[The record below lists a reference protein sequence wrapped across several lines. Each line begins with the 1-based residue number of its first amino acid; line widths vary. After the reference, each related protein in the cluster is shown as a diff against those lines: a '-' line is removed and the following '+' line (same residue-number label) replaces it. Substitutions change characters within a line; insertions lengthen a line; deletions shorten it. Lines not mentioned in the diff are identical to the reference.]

1 MKTTIPSLGAAYKIC
16 WLIGALNLLSI
27 SYASAQ
33 LCTSP
38 GTTLFGLTGTG
49 AVHQIT
55 ASTGVTG
62 ARINN
67 VVGTPSQSNGLGFNA
82 LNNRLY
88 YFRRNI
94 QSSPQEFVTYNPVTG
109 TTSLLPNCPS
119 TSIINLGC
127 MNNGG
132 SAYYAIDAFGAL
144 FCYRP
149 GTNTW
154 VTISS
159 NLRNQNGVTLR
170 SIISTAAIP
179 TTSDRIYGDIAM
191 DGSGNMWILIS
202 GPNNFGLYKYPAPV
216 PTVATAGVITIYEVL
231 PPTTPT
237 PGLQSIGGVAFNST
251 GELYISTNTP
261 DNRLYRMET
270 NMSLTLLSV
279 MDLDG
284 IGTDLSSCNYPMFVL
299 PQQWKEFGATLKSQ
313 DKIALEW
320 SISEQPETKGYVVEH
335 SLDGKSWEQVA
346 QIQATGKN
354 GEVRDY
360 AFDHHTSAN
369 GKHFYRIARTEVTD
383 KVSYSDTKM
392 IYSYG
397 NAAFSI
403 FPNPAHDQLR
413 VETTGSMYA
422 AGTKVII
429 SDQTG
434 RLMLKKP
441 LEKGVNKLDI
451 TSLRPGH
458 YLAMIETTSGQ
469 KLTHK
474 FLKN

>member
-1 MKTTIPSLGAAYKIC
+1 MKTPIPRLSTTYKIC
-16 WLIGALNLLSI
+16 WLIAALNLLSI

-38 GTTLFGLTGTG
+38 GTTLFGMTGTG

-55 ASTGVTG
+55 AATGVTG

-67 VVGTPSQSNGLGFNA
+67 VVGTPSQANGLGFNP
-82 LNNRLY
+82 LNSRLY

-94 QSSPQEFVTYNPVTG
+94 QTPPQEFVTYNPVTG
-109 TTSLLPNCPS
+109 VTSLLPNCPS
-119 TSIINLGC
+119 SSIINLGC
-127 MNNGG
+127 FNNAG
-132 SAYYAIDAFGAL
+132 SAYYAIDAFGSL

-159 NLRNQNGVTLR
+159 SLRNQYGVTLR
-170 SIISTAAIP
+170 SIISTSAIP
-179 TTSDRIYGDIAM
+179 TVSDRIYGDMAM
-191 DGSGNMWILIS
+191 DGSGNLWILIS
-202 GPNNFGLYKYPAPV
+202 GPNNYGLYKYPAPV
-216 PTVATAGVITIYEVL
+216 PTVATAGVITIQEVL

-251 GELYISTNTP
+251 GALYISTNTP
-261 DNRLYRMET
+261 DNKLYRLES
-270 NMSLTLLSV
+270 NYSLTYLSQ
-279 MDLDG
+279 MDRDG

-299 PQQWKEFGATLKSQ
+299 SQQWKEFDASLKSQ
-313 DKIALEW
+313 DKISLAW
-320 SISEQPETKGYVVEH
+320 SISEEPETKGYIVEH
-335 SLDGKSWEQVA
+335 SVDGKNWEQVV

-354 GEVRDY
+354 GNVNNY
-360 AFDHHTSAN
+360 AYDHNTAGS
-369 GKHFYRIARTEVTD
+369 GKHFYRIARTDVNE
-383 KVSYSDTKM
+383 KISYSDTKI
-392 IYSYG
+392 IYSSG

-403 FPNPAHDQLR
+403 FPNPAQDQLQ
-413 VETTGSMYA
+413 VETTGVLYT
-422 AGTKVII
+422 AGTTVIV

-434 RLMLKKP
+434 RLMFRKP
-441 LEKGVNKLDI
+441 LEKGANKLDI
-451 TSLRPGH
+451 TALRPGH
-458 YLAMIETTSGQ
+458 YLVTIETATGQ